1 MFVTL
6 QGGLAELTQALVA
19 KLTAAGAT
27 LTAQQSVAAMRV
39 RQTGTS
45 RPIGWTYDL
54 TLGDGSVLSADA
66 VVLATPAFVSSGLVR
81 PLSPIASE
89 LLGAIPYA
97 STATVS
103 LAYKAGTMGAGI
115 SGFGFVVPRV
125 EKRDLLAATWT
136 SLKWPHRAPDSQTLV
151 RCYLGGVG
159 RDAILQ
165 EDDRGLVRRVRDELK
180 SMAGVTGEPAYAEVN
195 RWDRGMPQYTL
206 GHLERLE
213 TIQRSL
219 DRYPGLVLAGAAY
232 RGIGIPDCIRDG
244 MEAASAVIRSL
255 TASRA

>member
-1 MFVTL
+1 V
-6 QGGLAELTQALVA
+6 V
-19 KLTAAGAT
+19 
-27 LTAQQSVAAMRV
+27 
-39 RQTGTS
+39 
-45 RPIGWTYDL
+45 
-54 TLGDGSVLSADA
+54 SADA
-66 VVLATPAFVSSGLVR
+66 IVLATPAFVSSGLVR
-81 PLSPIASE
+81 PLSPIAAE

-103 LAYKAGTMGAGI
+103 LAYEAGTIGGDV

-125 EKRDLLAATWT
+125 ERRDLLAATWS
-136 SLKWPHRAPDSQTLV
+136 SLKWPHRAPASQTLV

-180 SMAGVTGEPAYAEVN
+180 SMAGVAGEPAYAEVN
-195 RWDRGMPQYTL
+195 RWERGMPQYTL
-206 GHLERLE
+206 GHLERLDS
-213 TIQRSL
+213 IQRSL

-244 MEAASAVIRSL
+244 TDAATSVIRFL
-255 TASRA
+255 TGTRA